1 MEFQTTT
8 SGDTTLVL
16 DGREEQWL
24 RNAAH
29 VRGEDYHQVFAE
41 FEQLRRAHPL
51 QSFEELAATFGSAA
65 QARRMAAGVVAA
77 LEDPSDPLKDLKALD
92 QRITRALT
100 SASSIQVE
108 AMLLGA
114 KATTLQAIALV
125 TLLQPQTIPQ
135 APAKVRTK
143 ASNA

>member
-1 MEFQTTT
+1 MEFRSTT
-8 SGDTTLVL
+8 SGDTTLIL
-16 DGREEQWL
+16 EPHEEAWL
-24 RNAAH
+24 EGVAQNIGLPYR
-29 VRGEDYHQVFAE
+29 DCFAQ
-41 FEQLRRAHPL
+41 FENLRFNNPL
-51 QSFEELAATFGSAA
+51 ASFSELAEVFSQRQVTH
-65 QARRMAAGVVAA
+65 AGVVKTAP
-77 LEDPSDPLKDLKALD
+77 DIPSDPLKDLKALD
-92 QRITRALT
+92 QRITRDLA
-100 SASSIQVE
+100 SASSIQVS